1 MSPLAMLRWL
11 QARWA
16 ARRRRP
22 LLGISLACTLAALWW
37 WHTERVNLKRRAV
50 VRPGVLLRVGQP
62 TEVGL
67 RRLIWRDGVRTVL
80 STQLHEVR
88 LYRHVWDAGQPDG
101 ELEAAF
107 VRRLGAAHVQW
118 PMGDEA
124 CWPWPTPWQFEAFFQ
139 LLDDP
144 SHWPVALHCQGG
156 RHRTGTLAALFR
168 LEYDRWPVERAL
180 AEMYA
185 FDYGPAV
192 PICEHN
198 LRTYLPRPVP
208 TTDEWEVLSREL
220 GSLCSAAA
228 RHDYP
233 TLVRELGQRR
243 HEAPVESRLDALL
256 NRPEPFAVCLAHR
269 LIASGE
275 DPLLV
280 AALAAAERVLQ
291 SPEASSPDWALSA
304 ALIADFGSEDQQAAL
319 ASLLRQDDRTGPPS
333 PRYLALA
340 AGVLNRFTANRKPY
354 WQILLDDHRPWPE
367 ASAAG
372 SRIADSAVARLA
384 VTENQNFVGHDR
396 SPAAW
401 DQAQARARAWL
412 AERGSE
418 VRFAQL
424 APAWGREPVEAEVRG
439 RHHEDLSRL
448 R

>member
-1 MSPLAMLRWL
+1 MSPLVALRWL
-11 QARWA
+11 QRRWA

-22 LLGISLACTLAALWW
+22 RLGIALACTLGALWW

-67 RRLIWRDGVRTVL
+67 RRLVWHDGVRTVL
-80 STQLHEVR
+80 STQLREVR
-88 LYRHVWDAGQPDG
+88 LYRHVWDWGQPDG
-101 ELEAAF
+101 DLESAF
-107 VRRLGAAHVQW
+107 VRRLGALHCQW

-124 CWPWPTPWQFEAFFQ
+124 CWPWPAPWQFEAFFH

-192 PICEHN
+192 PLCEHN

-208 TTDEWEVLSREL
+208 TADEWTILAREL
-220 GSLCSAAA
+220 SPLCPAAA
-228 RHDYP
+228 RHDYAA
-233 TLVRELGQRR
+233 LVRELGQRR
-243 HEAPVESRLDALL
+243 YQALLESRLDALL
-256 NRPEPFAVCLAHR
+256 SLPEPFAVCLAQR
-269 LIASGE
+269 LIASAD

-280 AALAAAERVLQ
+280 AARQAAAKVLT
-291 SPEASSPDWALSA
+291 SDAASSSDWAMSA
-304 ALIADFGSEDQQAAL
+304 ALIADFGADEEQAAL
-319 ASLLRQDDRTGPPS
+319 AAQLRHEDRTGPPS

-340 AGVLNRFTANRKPY
+340 AGVLNRYTANRQPY
-354 WQILLDDHRPWPE
+354 WQILLDDERAWPE
-367 ASAAG
+367 RSAGG
-372 SRIADSAVARLA
+372 SRVADSAVARLA
-384 VTENQNFVGHDR
+384 VTQNQDFLGHDR
-396 SPAAW
+396 SPGAW
-401 DQAQARARAWL
+401 DQARARARTWL
-412 AERGSE
+412 TEHTGE
-418 VRFAQL
+418 LHL
-424 APAWGREPVEAEVRG
+424 ARLAAPWGREPVQAEVRG